1 MCEFI
6 FGQLSPLDRLRLFT
20 TPHVTRLMDI
30 LRQFSPGEI
39 DTFVYTQNKVV
50 LMRVRYII

>member
-1 MCEFI
+1 
-6 FGQLSPLDRLRLFT
+6 LSPLDRLRLFT

-39 DTFVYTQNKVV
+39 DTFVYTQNKV
-50 LMRVRYII
+50 LMRVCYII